1 MAMSNKSRKPQSNTS
16 NRVVTVAVH
25 GDAKNPTAFR
35 LGFYHATE
43 GVTARKRESFIYEST
58 ATSYSLGYMA
68 GCAARAVQ
76 ARGHHESVQN

>member
-1 MAMSNKSRKPQSNTS
+1 MANKKKQTNVSSK
-16 NRVVTVAVH
+16 VVAVTVH

-43 GVTARKRESFIYEST
+43 GVTARKRETFIYEST

-68 GCAARAVQ
+68 GCAARSMRANV
-76 ARGHHESVQN
+76 